1 MHRRVV
7 ALGVACLVLLVGVLG
22 VVAWR
27 LLHKPTAYE
36 RAVGYLPDT
45 TLRVTWTDWAA
56 VRSEAGGSS
65 LDAGSSQRAVQ
76 AFLDRAFDKD
86 LTSTSALA
94 DTTYPMQRHYGF
106 SPLDASWEVLGQAPE
121 GQVVILSMQ
130 ADVDLEG
137 IEQRLRRLGY
147 DEPAGGLG
155 TGGTWQGSSDL
166 VARISGALSPV
177 QQNVVVLADQHLVLM
192 SDSSAYASEAADVL
206 QGDAPSLDSTDGV
219 TDLASVGGDPVN
231 STMWASDFAC
241 SDLSMGNAD
250 QEDQRVADQLVT
262 RAGEISPLS
271 GLVMARQ
278 PSGTL
283 VVGMHFEDSDQAK
296 ENLQPRTNLA
306 AGPAP
311 GQGGTFR
318 ERFSITSAEQTGSD
332 VVLHFDPRGEDA
344 LLSDLSQ
351 GPVLFATC

>member
-1 MHRRVV
+1 MHKRVV
-7 ALGVACLVLLVGVLG
+7 ALVVGAVLVAGAG
-22 VVAWR
+22 VVVWR
-27 LLHKPTAYE
+27 VAFDKSQYE
-36 RAVGYLPDT
+36 QAVASLPAS
-45 TLRVTWTDWAA
+45 TLRALYTNWSG
-56 VRSEAGGSS
+56 VRSAARGTALGQASS
-65 LDAGSSQRAVQ
+65 PQDVNHFLQRAYN
-76 AFLDRAFDKD
+76 KD
-86 LTSTSALA
+86 LTSTSAVS
-94 DTTYPMQRHYGF
+94 DSTYAMQRHYGF
-106 SPLDASWEVLGQAPE
+106 SPLDAQWEMYGQSRK
-121 GQVVILSMQ
+121 GQVDVMKIDDS
-130 ADVDLEG
+130 VDLAGVES
-137 IEQRLRRLGY
+137 RLRTLGY
-147 DEPAGGLG
+147 RPPAGGPGSGGVWAG
-155 TGGTWQGSSDL
+155 TSDL